1 MRSNLSRSHRYLSNR
16 YLMTPQDNLTIASP
30 LKAPRFQPEKML
42 LQTPACK
49 FEPAQAE
56 KPELTADQALQKL
69 IAGNK
74 RFINQQSTH
83 PNHLTRLEEVA
94 QKQTPFATILGC
106 SDSRV
111 PLEVIFD
118 QGLGDL
124 FVIRVAGNIVT
135 PTELASIEYGTSI
148 LQTKVLLVLGHG
160 CCGAVGAALNSGHL
174 MGQMNTLIDSIQP
187 AIARSARQ
195 PGDRLEN
202 AVRENVFLQM
212 EKLKESPLITRLLNE
227 KQIKLAGGYFDLK
240 TGKVSIFNVLTS
252 HTSTIRVNRLYAF

>member
-1 MRSNLSRSHRYLSNR
+1 MK
-16 YLMTPQDNLTIASP
+16 PQDNLTIASP
-30 LKAPRFQPEKML
+30 LKTTRLQPESTSF
-42 LQTPACK
+42 QTPGRK
-49 FEPAQAE
+49 FEQSQAAQQD
-56 KPELTADQALQKL
+56 LTTDQALQRL

-74 RFINQQSTH
+74 RFINHQSTK
-83 PNHLTRLEEVA
+83 PDNLTRLEEVS

-124 FVIRVAGNIVT
+124 FVIRVAGHIVT

-160 CCGAVGAALNSGHL
+160 SCGAVGAALKSGHL

-187 AIARSARQ
+187 AISRSAKQ

-212 EKLKESPLITRLLNE
+212 EKLKESPLIIRLLNE
-227 KQIKLAGGYFDLK
+227 GQIKLAGGYFNLK
-240 TGKVSIFNVLTS
+240 TGKVSIFNVVTS
-252 HTSTIRVNRLYAF
+252 HASTIRVNRLYAF

>member
-1 MRSNLSRSHRYLSNR
+1 VAK
-16 YLMTPQDNLTIASP
+16 QD
-30 LKAPRFQPEKML
+30 
-42 LQTPACK
+42 
-49 FEPAQAE
+49 
-56 KPELTADQALQKL
+56 LTADQALQKL

-74 RFINQQSTH
+74 RFINQQSTK
-83 PNHLTRLEEVA
+83 PDHLTRLEEVA

-124 FVIRVAGNIVT
+124 FVIRVAGHIVT

-160 CCGAVGAALNSGHL
+160 SCGAVGAALKRGDL
-174 MGQMNTLIDSIQP
+174 MGQMNRLIDSIQP
-187 AIARSARQ
+187 AVSRSAQQ

-202 AVRENVFLQM
+202 AIRENVFLQM
-212 EKLKESPLITRLLNE
+212 EKLRESALITRLLDE
-227 KQIKLAGGYFDLK
+227 GQIKLAGGYFDLR

-252 HTSTIRVNRLYAF
+252 QASTIRVNRIYVF

>member
-1 MRSNLSRSHRYLSNR
+1 MRSSQDVQIDIFSITDS
-16 YLMTPQDNLTIASP
+16 MKPQDSLTIAAP
-30 LKAPRFQPEKML
+30 LKVTRLQAEKSL
-42 LQTPACK
+42 LQNSACN
-49 FEPAQAE
+49 FEQPQAT

-74 RFINQQSTH
+74 RFINQQSTKTD
-83 PNHLTRLEEVA
+83 HLLRLEELT

-124 FVIRVAGNIVT
+124 FVIRIAGNIVT

-148 LQTKVLLVLGHG
+148 LQTKILLVLGHG
-160 CCGAVGAALNSGHL
+160 SCGAVGAALKSGHL
-174 MGQMNTLIDSIQP
+174 MGQMNTLIDSIRP
-187 AIARSARQ
+187 AISRSAQQ

-212 EKLKESPLITRLLNE
+212 EKLKESFLIARLLNE
-227 KQIKLAGGYFDLK
+227 GQIKLAGGYFDLR

-252 HTSTIRVNRLYAF
+252 HFSTIRVNRLYAF

>member
-1 MRSNLSRSHRYLSNR
+1 MK
-16 YLMTPQDNLTIASP
+16 PQNNLTIAST
-30 LKAPRFQPEKML
+30 PRFTHLQPER
-42 LQTPACK
+42 TVSPAWRGK
-49 FEPAQAE
+49 EPQAMQ
-56 KPELTADQALQKL
+56 ELTADQALQKL

-83 PNHLTRLEEVA
+83 PDHLTRLEAAV
-94 QKQTPFATILGC
+94 QQQTPFATILGC

-135 PTELASIEYGTSI
+135 PTELASIEYGTSV

-160 CCGAVGAALNSGHL
+160 SCGAVSAALKSRHL
-174 MGQMNTLIDSIQP
+174 LGQMNMLIDSIQP
-187 AIARSARQ
+187 AISRSANQ
-195 PGDRLEN
+195 PGSPLEN

-212 EKLKESPLITRLLNE
+212 ERLKESAVITQLLNE
-227 KQIKLAGGYFDLK
+227 RQIKLAGGYFDLK

-252 HTSTIRVNRLYAF
+252 QSSTIRVNRLYAF

>member
-1 MRSNLSRSHRYLSNR
+1 MK
-16 YLMTPQDNLTIASP
+16 PQDNVAIASSSNVIHS
-30 LKAPRFQPEKML
+30 QTEKTL
-42 LQTPACK
+42 LQFPTCDVKRQVAK
-49 FEPAQAE
+49 QD
-56 KPELTADQALQKL
+56 LTADQALQKL
-69 IAGNK
+69 MAGNK
-74 RFINQQSTH
+74 RFINQQSTN

-111 PLEVIFD
+111 PLEVVFD

-135 PTELASIEYGTSI
+135 PTELASVEYGTSV

-160 CCGAVGAALNSGHL
+160 SCGAVSAALKSVNL

-187 AIARSARQ
+187 AISRSAKQ

-212 EKLKESPLITRLLNE
+212 ERLRESALITQLLNE
-227 KQIKLAGGYFDLK
+227 RKIKLVGGYFDLK
-240 TGKVSIFNVLTS
+240 TGKVVIFHVLTS
-252 HTSTIRVNRLYAF
+252 QNSTIRVNRLYAF